1 MTVEHKQHIRRQHQQ
16 GVSPARIADGMRISQ
31 STVSR
36 VLLAP
41 AIDQQAD
48 AAMLAPFEPQAL
60 QFLSANPAPA
70 KRAKR

>member
-1 MTVEHKQHIRRQHQQ
+1 VTVEQKQHIRRQHQQ
-16 GVSPARIADGMRISQ
+16 GVSPAQIANGMRISQ

-48 AAMLAPFEPQAL
+48 AAMVAPYQPQEL
-60 QFLSANPAPA
+60 QFLSANPAP
-70 KRAKR
+70 KRVKR